1 MELLLFDKY
10 HLDLWL
16 TVCVVMGINDV
27 SCWRGVRGVVIIVG
41 LQEFGPGSI
50 IKTES
55 LQQSVSFNRL

>member
-27 SCWRGVRGVVIIVG
+27 SCWRGVRGVRGVVIIVG
-41 LQEFGPGSI
+41 LQE
-50 IKTES
+50 
-55 LQQSVSFNRL
+55 V